1 MRKIDNSVCIA
12 EGARVVGDVV
22 LGKNSSVWFNAV
34 HRGDEDQITVGEG
47 TNIQDNCV
55 LHCGPGF
62 KVAVG
67 NNVTVGHM
75 TILHGCT
82 VGDNTLVGMHSTI
95 MNGAVI
101 GSNCIV
107 GAGSLVTEG
116 TIIPDGSVALGR
128 PARVIRK
135 MTQKDLEQIAG
146 DTKFYIRQAQSYKNA
161 PDY

>member
-1 MRKIDNSVCIA
+1 MRKIDNSVFIA

-34 HRGDEDQITVGEG
+34 LRGDEDQITVGEG
-47 TNIQDNCV
+47 TN
-55 LHCGPGF
+55 
-62 KVAVG
+62 
-67 NNVTVGHM
+67 
-75 TILHGCT
+75 
-82 VGDNTLVGMHSTI
+82 
-95 MNGAVI
+95 
-101 GSNCIV
+101 IV